1 MQTKSLL
8 LAAVAAGALFGAS
21 SASAAIMMATWSA
34 NTIVGDP
41 KFGAGAGAGE
51 KLIVEL
57 IYDTQA
63 GEIVSGLDDDG
74 GMFKR
79 LQTAKD
85 QTPAIPFM
93 GAKVS
98 YGDTE
103 LTFTNGGLRSELG
116 STDRFPSYA
125 RAFFRNVLALSE
137 TRQTDTTVDL
147 LGVAGP
153 GAIPFDFNKAF
164 ETDFFGRMVLT
175 IETNEDI
182 SHPGE
187 LMRVTALANEANPGR
202 LSVIQLA
209 PDRTD
214 GGGVVPEPAA
224 WALMISGFGLAGSA
238 LRRRRTIAA

>member
-34 NTIVGDP
+34 NTVVGDP

-51 KLIVEL
+51 KLVVEFV
-57 IYDTQA
+57 YDTQA
-63 GEIVSGLDDDG
+63 GEIVSGPHDDG
-74 GMFKR
+74 GAFKR
-79 LQTAKD
+79 LQSAKD
-85 QTPAIPFM
+85 QTPAIPFI

-103 LTFTNGGLRSELG
+103 LKFTNGGLSTELG
-116 STDRFPSYA
+116 STDRFPSYVS
-125 RAFFRNVLALSE
+125 AFFRHVLALSE

-147 LGVAGP
+147 LGIAGP
-153 GAIPFDFNKAF
+153 GAIPFDFNTSF
-164 ETDFFGRMVLT
+164 ETDFFGQMVLT
-175 IETNEDI
+175 IETSEDI
-182 SHPGE
+182 THPGE
-187 LMRVTALANEANPGR
+187 LMRITAVANQATPGR
-202 LSVIQLA
+202 LAVVQLA